1 MMGKPQAIL
10 LLGPTGAGK
19 TPLGEMLASRGLDG
33 ARCAHFDFG
42 ERLRRIVAGQ
52 LEVDDLAAADRA
64 FIIEVLERG
73 ALLENEHF
81 HIAEKILRA
90 FLAAKNARPGHWI
103 VLNGLPR
110 HAGQADDVDRVVEIR
125 AVVELACAPE
135 TVHARLAADTGG
147 DRSGRVDD
155 DPAGVRR
162 KLELYARR
170 TEVLLDHYRQLG
182 ANIITVSVGPDTT
195 SQDMLSDLSDGLRF
209 PSF

>member
-1 MMGKPQAIL
+1 VNRPRAIL

-42 ERLRRIVAGQ
+42 ERLRRIAAGQ

-64 FIIEVLERG
+64 FIIEALERG

-90 FLAAKNARPGHWI
+90 FLAARNARAGDWI

-110 HAGQADDVDRVVEIR
+110 HAGQADDVDRVVKVR
-125 AVVELACAPE
+125 AVVELACTPE

-147 DRSGRVDD
+147 DRSRRIDD
-155 DPAGVRR
+155 NPDRVRR
-162 KLELYARR
+162 KLEFYATR
-170 TEVLLDHYRQLG
+170 TEPLLTHYRRRG
-182 ANIITVSVGPDTT
+182 AEVIPVSVGPDTT
-195 SQDMLSDLSDGLRF
+195 SADMWRDLSDGLRF
-209 PSF
+209 PGL